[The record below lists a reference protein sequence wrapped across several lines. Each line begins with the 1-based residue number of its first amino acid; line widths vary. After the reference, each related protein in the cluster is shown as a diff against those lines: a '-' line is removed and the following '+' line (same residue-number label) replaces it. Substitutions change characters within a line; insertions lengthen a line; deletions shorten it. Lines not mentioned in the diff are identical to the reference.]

1 MGRDGRSV
9 SRLGSIASGVERT
22 PRSNGEIPETDRSR
36 AGTDPGLRRRA
47 ALDRTMRAGF
57 TPMCMLLVAGHPA
70 ARAGTSS
77 TSVSRRLAKR
87 AESVAENL
95 PLGERVR
102 RLAHHERSTRGCTV
116 RAGGVVSWP
125 TICVRSPERSIVII
139 DIAPIDEDQVT
150 RRALPDTITTCGSF
164 GQARRPHRRHD
175 QIGHF
180 LTGRVRA
187 QRHRRLR
194 RVEAAL
200 HIAND
205 PTAIIREE
213 V

>member
-1 MGRDGRSV
+1 MSEAPADV
-9 SRLGSIASGVERT
+9 SSE
-22 PRSNGEIPETDRSR
+22 P
-36 AGTDPGLRRRA
+36 
-47 ALDRTMRAGF
+47 
-57 TPMCMLLVAGHPA
+57 LVW
-70 ARAGTSS
+70 
-77 TSVSRRLAKR
+77 L
-87 AESVAENL
+87 
-95 PLGERVR
+95 
-102 RLAHHERSTRGCTV
+102 
-116 RAGGVVSWP
+116 SWP
-125 TICVRSPERSIVII
+125 TISIRSPERSVVII
-139 DIAPIDEDQVT
+139 GIAPIDEDEVT

-164 GQARRPHRRHD
+164 GQTRCPHRRHD